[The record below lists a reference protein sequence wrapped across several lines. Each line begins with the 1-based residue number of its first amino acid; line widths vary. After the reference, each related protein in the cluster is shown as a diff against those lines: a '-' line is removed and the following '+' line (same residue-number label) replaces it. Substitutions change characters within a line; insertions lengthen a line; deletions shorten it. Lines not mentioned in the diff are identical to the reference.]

1 MPANNIES
9 VGVEL
14 LGNFGDAAFVLSVFV
29 VFNPQEG
36 VDLVADLVRE
46 EEVAFGEDL
55 AADVEDE
62 HISEGE
68 LVFGYN
74 CAVVPGE
81 VVLVVLEIHLESVV
95 GVAVLALVARSK
107 SEAGVGEGLGEVEG
121 GVEVPLLVP
130 LLDDAVVEVDFDV
143 VAGLD
148 LGVEGAALGE
158 VEPVL
163 DLVGDFVAAFVGFD
177 VDFEVDD
184 ALGSFGVDLG
194 GEEFVVDEV
203 VGEDGVGL
211 LGPLGPGVVFDAFGL

>member
-1 MPANNIES
+1 MPANNVEP
-9 VGVEL
+9 VGIEL
-14 LGNFGDAAFVLSVFV
+14 LGNFRDAAFVLSVFV
-29 VFNPQEG
+29 VFNSEEG
-36 VDLVADLVRE
+36 IDLVADFVCE

-55 AADVEDE
+55 TADVEDE
-62 HISEGE
+62 HVSKSEF
-68 LVFGYN
+68 VFADN
-74 CAVVPGE
+74 CAVVPGQIM
-81 VVLVVLEIHLESVV
+81 LVVLEIHLQSVV
-95 GVAVLALVARSK
+95 GVAVLALVAGSK

-121 GVEVPLLVP
+121 GVEVPLFVP
-130 LLDDAVVEVDFDV
+130 FLDDAVVEVDLDV
-143 VAGLD
+143 VGGLD

>member
-130 LLDDAVVEVDFDV
+130 LLDDAVVEVDLDV
-143 VAGLD
+143 VGGLD

-163 DLVGDFVAAFVGFD
+163 DLIGNFVAILVRLD
-177 VDFEVDD
+177 VDFKIDD

-203 VGEDGVGL
+203 VGND
-211 LGPLGPGVVFDAFGL
+211 